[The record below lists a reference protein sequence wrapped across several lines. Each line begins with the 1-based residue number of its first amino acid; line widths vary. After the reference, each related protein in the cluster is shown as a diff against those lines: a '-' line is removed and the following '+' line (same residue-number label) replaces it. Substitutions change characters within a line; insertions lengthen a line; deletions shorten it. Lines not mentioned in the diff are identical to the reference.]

1 MLLILLDFNLDILM
15 DIRAISGGLGGIL
28 GDLEPIF
35 SILSKIGVFFRKTE
49 KSNFAKFWFGNGLN
63 GLAWGK

>member
-1 MLLILLDFNLDILM
+1 MMLIKNFDIFM
-15 DIRAISGGLGGIL
+15 DMRDISRGLGAIL
-28 GDLEPIF
+28 GDLEPFF